1 MASEVLRGTIPYPLE
16 AECCGQKFATGKE
29 KEFVAHWEWHG
40 WNECLVKCR
49 YCESIGTGVSL
60 KNRINGRKAHL
71 KSCPARPAQTDASMS
86 PSNSPLATQTQA
98 QSIDTAYR
106 CQHCAYSTSTKT
118 GLSLHVK
125 AKHPVD
131 FNQERLV
138 QHELN
143 KKNTVW
149 SEDALRVMASTEVEL
164 KYLGG
169 SIHINIEIEKK
180 LTAAG
185 WKHGFASK
193 EKRQEAIRKKRQSE
207 AY

>member
-1 MASEVLRGTIPYPLE
+1 M
-16 AECCGQKFATGKE
+16 
-29 KEFVAHWEWHG
+29 
-40 WNECLVKCR
+40 CR
-49 YCESIGTGVSL
+49 MHVSVETDAVI
-60 KNRINGRKAHL
+60 K
-71 KSCPARPAQTDASMS
+71 KSCPARPAQTDVSMS